1 MGDGTVPYRDV
12 GIPVRF
18 RALVVALGACVAAIV
33 PPAVPVIPSM
43 LGEIVLWMAFLAA
56 ANLLS
61 IPILPRVNMV
71 VTLGAPV
78 TIAAAVVLGPAMAAV
93 VTLLGSVSDRDFHRS
108 VSPWLKVFNRLQF
121 ALTAAVTA
129 YATTAIMR
137 VGLPPTYGR
146 ILGGVGGAI
155 VYMTVNTALVTV
167 ALWGLGRLTMGQAA
181 TRSAAPYPRFTVDWL
196 LVGLLAVLIIVA
208 YGEVG
213 VLAVVLLSLP
223 LGLGY
228 RAMLSTRESQD
239 RAERLA
245 AQVRELEVVNGLGGE
260 LLLVSDLSRLRVTTE
275 AALRRALETTDVVVA
290 LDGVVDD
297 GRDLQLVKVRG
308 AEPAA
313 VAVPPDLEEGSLAV
327 VESVAGLLG
336 VAIQRVQLMEELAE
350 VQRARVAL
358 SGRILEEGTRERS
371 RIALEIHDDVLPYL
385 AAAEIQADN
394 IRTFLQRG
402 QPVRAED
409 LAGAT
414 RDAVGGGIVRL
425 REVLDA
431 LRRQIIVPG
440 GLRPGLDEA
449 LADLRMREGVV
460 GRLDAPDPLP
470 PLPLAV
476 EILVLETVRGCLV
489 NVARH
494 AVAHTVTVKV
504 DVTESIIKAT
514 VCDDGRGFSPVAVPE
529 GHHGLSLM
537 GQRVELARGHFD
549 VTSAPGRGTRISLE
563 VPL

>member
-1 MGDGTVPYRDV
+1 MGEGTAPQRDV
-12 GIPVRF
+12 GIPLRF
-18 RALVVALGACVAAIV
+18 RVLVVILGLCIAAIV
-33 PPAVPVIPSM
+33 PPAVTAIPPM
-43 LGEIVLWMAFLAA
+43 WVEIVLWMAFLAA

-78 TIAAAVVLGPAMAAV
+78 TIAAAVLLEPAVATV
-93 VTLLGSVSDRDFHRS
+93 VTLLGSVSDRDFQRS
-108 VSPWLKVFNRLQF
+108 VPPWLKAFNRLQY

-129 YATTAIMR
+129 FAAAAVMGLDLTATSGR
-137 VGLPPTYGR
+137 V
-146 ILGGVGGAI
+146 LGGAVGAV
-155 VYMTVNTALVTV
+155 VYTVVNTGLVTV
-167 ALWGLGRLTMGQAA
+167 ALWGLGRLPMGQAA
-181 TRSAAPYPRFTVDWL
+181 SRSAVPYPRFTVDWL
-196 LVGLLAVLIIVA
+196 LVGLLAVLIIVS
-208 YGEVG
+208 YSEVG

-239 RAERLA
+239 RADRLA
-245 AQVRELEVVNGLGGE
+245 GQVRELEVVNGLGGE
-260 LLLVSDLSRLRVTTE
+260 LLSVADLTQVRRATE
-275 AALRRALETTDVVVA
+275 AALRQALETQDVVVA
-290 LDGVVDD
+290 LDGVVAE

-313 VAVPPDLEEGSLAV
+313 VAVPPDLEGGSLAV
-327 VESVAGLLG
+327 VESVAALLG
-336 VAIQRVQLMEELAE
+336 VTIQRVQLMEELAE

-394 IRTFLQRG
+394 IRTFLQRD
-402 QPVRAED
+402 QARRAED

-414 RDAVGGGIVRL
+414 RDAVGDGIVRL

-440 GLRPGLDEA
+440 GLRPGLEEA
-449 LADLRMREGVV
+449 LADLRMREGVIGHLHTV
-460 GRLDAPDPLP
+460 DPLP
-470 PLPLAV
+470 PIPLAV

-489 NVARH
+489 NVSRH
-494 AVAHTVTVKV
+494 AAARSVVVTL
-504 DVTESIIKAT
+504 DVTESIIRAT
-514 VCDDGRGFSPVAVPE
+514 VCDDGRGFTPLAVSE

-537 GQRVELARGHFD
+537 SQRVELARGDFD
-549 VTSAPGRGTRISLE
+549 VTSAPGRGTRVCLE